1 MSYLAYLLVRAL
13 LGLLRLLPLRCIARL
28 GWMGGALACALDGR
42 HWRVAVDNLTQCFGD
57 SKTPEE
63 IRALARENFRRIGE
77 SFASAVKTSS
87 MSEAEI
93 RQCVEVAGVEHVL
106 PRPEEGAHQGRILVI
121 GHFGNFELYARCNY
135 FVPGLQFATTYRGI
149 NQPWLN
155 RLLQDMRNQSGCLY
169 FERRSEGGALRHALQ
184 HQRLMLGLLV
194 DQHAGDHG
202 LRVPFFGRDCSTSP
216 APGLYAQRYRLPLHV
231 AICYRLGL
239 GRWRIE
245 ISEAIP
251 TFEEG
256 GKPRSSEAIA
266 ADINKA
272 YEAAIRRDPANWF
285 WVHRR
290 WKAAHWRTRLSH
302 LETPPSTPV

>member
-1 MSYLAYLLVRAL
+1 MSYLVYLVVRAV

-28 GWMGGALACALDGR
+28 GRVGGALAYALDRR
-42 HWRVAVDNLTQCFGD
+42 HRRVAVDNLTQCFGD
-57 SKTPEE
+57 SKTQEE
-63 IRALARENFRRIGE
+63 IRALARENFKRIGE
-77 SFASAVKTSS
+77 NFAAAVKTSS
-87 MSEAEI
+87 MNEAAI
-93 RQCVEVAGVEHVL
+93 RECVEMVGAEHVL
-106 PRPEEGAHQGRILVI
+106 TRAAEGQPQGKIIAI

-135 FVPGLQFATTYRGI
+135 FVTGLQFATTYRGI
-149 NQPWLN
+149 NQPLLN
-155 RLLQDMRNQSGCLY
+155 RILQDLRNQSGCLY

-184 HQRLMLGLLV
+184 NQRIMLGLLV

-216 APGLYAQRYRLPLHV
+216 APGIYAQRYRLPLHM
-231 AICYRLGL
+231 AICYRVGL

-245 ISEAIP
+245 LGEEIP
-251 TFEEG
+251 TFDAGE
-256 GKPRSSEAIA
+256 PRSSEAVA

-290 WKAAHWRTRLSH
+290 WKATHYRTKSSSP
-302 LETPPSTPV
+302 ETSTPAPG

>member
-1 MSYLAYLLVRAL
+1 MSYFLYLLVRSL
-13 LGLLRLLPLRCIARL
+13 LWLLRLLPLRCIGRL
-28 GWMGGALACALDGR
+28 GRAGGALAYALDGR
-42 HWRVAVDNLTQCFGD
+42 HRRVAVDNLTQCFGE
-57 SKTPEE
+57 SKTKEE
-63 IRALARENFRRIGE
+63 IAALARENFKRIGE
-77 SFASAVKTSS
+77 NFASAVKTSS
-87 MSEAEI
+87 MSEAAI
-93 RQCVEVAGVEHVL
+93 RQCVEMVGAEHVL
-106 PRPEEGAHQGRILVI
+106 PRAGEGPHPGRIIVI

-184 HQRLMLGLLV
+184 HQGIMLGLLV

-216 APGLYAQRYRLPLHV
+216 APGLYAQRYRLPLHA
-231 AICYRLGL
+231 AICYRVGL

-245 ISEAIP
+245 MGEEIP
-251 TFEEG
+251 TFEA
-256 GKPRSSEAIA
+256 GKPRSSEAVA

-290 WKAAHWRTRLSH
+290 WKTTHWRTHSSRPG
-302 LETPPSTPV
+302 TPGSTPD